1 MGKNRTQDSRNGK
14 KALLQMWKKFGVELP
29 VNIVESEID
38 YCDKVQMEDFIQKL
52 LIFQLVIY
60 GC

>member
-14 KALLQMWKKFGVELP
+14 KVLLQMWEKFGVELL
-29 VNIVESEID
+29 VDIVESEID

>member
-1 MGKNRTQDSRNGK
+1 MGKDRTQDSRNGK
-14 KALLQMWKKFGVELP
+14 KALLQMWEKFGVELL
-29 VNIVESEID
+29 VDIVESEID